1 MGFSIRQQ
9 EWIVFVTLLLKNMAF
24 WKNGPIWVA
33 VATNNNFMGWPCFQK
48 HLLMSTLFPKQ
59 IWAVWCKIGEVSKN
73 RHNRAIFVI
82 EHHYTIKPVIISTKE
97 HSKVLSGSESGALS
111 VGSSCKVLWPIV
123 ATVERI
129 FWDDVTCTLNS
140 LPRQHAGKTSV
151 ALYLKM
157 ISLVHSTCLPS
168 FMLLSQS
175 ARSKLNFTRSRW
187 TISPRR
193 VYGSTLLKLSF

>member
-1 MGFSIRQQ
+1 MLWDGP
-9 EWIVFVTLLLKNMAF
+9 VFKNTYLCPLYSQNKFGLSGA
-24 WKNGPIWVA
+24 
-33 VATNNNFMGWPCFQK
+33 
-48 HLLMSTLFPKQ
+48 
-59 IWAVWCKIGEVSKN
+59 KIGEVSKN
-73 RHNRAIFVI
+73 RHNRAIFVT
-82 EHHYTIKPVIISTKE
+82 EHHRTIKPVIISTKE